1 MRYECYYNYNLN
13 ALHSAHRMIKVT
25 PTTQDGKLEVTSHPI
40 DTRKF
45 QPNRVIKADIY
56 AKCGEY
62 NVEG

>member
-1 MRYECYYNYNLN
+1 MLIQLYIN
-13 ALHSAHRMIKVT
+13 ALHSTHRRIKVT
-25 PTTQDGKLEVTSHPI
+25 PTTQDEKSEVTSHPI

-45 QPNRVIKADIY
+45 QPNRVIKADIC